1 MGKDYILVID
11 EGTTGTRAILFDKK
25 FQIAEQSYEEFC
37 QHTPAENMV
46 EHDAEEIYDLS
57 VKMCKN
63 VIEKKGISAENIIG
77 IGITNQRN
85 TAVIWDKHTG
95 KPLHHALVWQDS
107 RMGKMCEDIKATP
120 FFEEILNTTGK
131 VIGPHTNV
139 LFLKWYLDNI
149 PGIKEKIEKGDVL
162 FGTIDTWLVWKLT
175 GGKVHATSFSNASST
190 GCMDVEK
197 QEWYQKLFDY
207 VGVPVSV
214 FPSIQSES
222 SDYGETTIFGGSI
235 PIRGVIADQQSAL
248 FAGACIDAGT
258 VKCTNGTGSF
268 LDINVGSKFQTSPGG
283 VDTIIAWNLDG
294 KCTYAVEGFAP
305 VTGSAVQWLRDGLKI
320 IESAKDIEKLASSVP
335 DTNGVY
341 FIPALSGL
349 MAPHQ
354 DPFARGMMIGITRGT
369 TDAHIARA
377 TLEAIAFSIK
387 DILNIVEENGVK
399 IKEIKIDGGASK
411 NNLLA
416 QTLADYCDA
425 EIMRPESLEA
435 TALGAAYM
443 VALYANL
450 ISSEDVK
457 GLVKIESEF
466 KPEIKKEKM
475 KEHYEYW
482 KDAVERSKKWIKA

>member
-1 MGKDYILVID
+1 M
-11 EGTTGTRAILFDKK
+11 
-25 FQIAEQSYEEFC
+25 
-37 QHTPAENMV
+37 
-46 EHDAEEIYDLS
+46 
-57 VKMCKN
+57 
-63 VIEKKGISAENIIG
+63 
-77 IGITNQRN
+77 
-85 TAVIWDKHTG
+85 
-95 KPLHHALVWQDS
+95 
-107 RMGKMCEDIKATP
+107 
-120 FFEEILNTTGK
+120 
-131 VIGPHTNV
+131 
-139 LFLKWYLDNI
+139 
-149 PGIKEKIEKGDVL
+149 
-162 FGTIDTWLVWKLT
+162 
-175 GGKVHATSFSNASST
+175 
-190 GCMDVEK
+190 
-197 QEWYQKLFDY
+197 
-207 VGVPVSV
+207 
-214 FPSIQSES
+214 
-222 SDYGETTIFGGSI
+222 
-235 PIRGVIADQQSAL
+235 
-248 FAGACIDAGT
+248 
-258 VKCTNGTGSF
+258 
-268 LDINVGSKFQTSPGG
+268 
-283 VDTIIAWNLDG
+283 
-294 KCTYAVEGFAP
+294 
-305 VTGSAVQWLRDGLKI
+305 
-320 IESAKDIEKLASSVP
+320 ASSVP

-349 MAPHQ
+349 LAPHQ

>member
-1 MGKDYILVID
+1 M
-11 EGTTGTRAILFDKK
+11 
-25 FQIAEQSYEEFC
+25 
-37 QHTPAENMV
+37 
-46 EHDAEEIYDLS
+46 
-57 VKMCKN
+57 
-63 VIEKKGISAENIIG
+63 
-77 IGITNQRN
+77 
-85 TAVIWDKHTG
+85 
-95 KPLHHALVWQDS
+95 
-107 RMGKMCEDIKATP
+107 
-120 FFEEILNTTGK
+120 
-131 VIGPHTNV
+131 
-139 LFLKWYLDNI
+139 
-149 PGIKEKIEKGDVL
+149 
-162 FGTIDTWLVWKLT
+162 
-175 GGKVHATSFSNASST
+175 
-190 GCMDVEK
+190 
-197 QEWYQKLFDY
+197 
-207 VGVPVSV
+207 
-214 FPSIQSES
+214 
-222 SDYGETTIFGGSI
+222 
-235 PIRGVIADQQSAL
+235 
-248 FAGACIDAGT
+248 
-258 VKCTNGTGSF
+258 
-268 LDINVGSKFQTSPGG
+268 
-283 VDTIIAWNLDG
+283 DTIIAWNLDG
-294 KCTYAVEGFAP
+294 KCTYAVEGLVP
-305 VTGSAVQWLRDGLKI
+305 VTGSAIQWLRDGLKI